1 MVKKGNVSASKKL
14 FNIGALLAIILGIGS
29 AMGAT
34 WATSP
39 WLLLAL
45 IVVGLVAGWHNVAKE
60 STHSFL
66 LGVVALTLAVAV
78 TSLTTIDKVIPKVGT
93 FIQATLGN
101 FVVVVGAAAI
111 IVALRTIYGHV
122 K

>member
-1 MVKKGNVSASKKL
+1 MVKKEKVSVSRKL

-29 AMGAT
+29 AMSAT

-45 IVVGLVAGWHNVAKE
+45 IVIGLVAGWHNIAKE
-60 STHSFL
+60 DAHSFL

-78 TSLTTIDKVIPKVGT
+78 TSLTVIDKVIPKVGT
-93 FIQATLGN
+93 FIQSALGN

-111 IVALRTIYGHV
+111 IVALRTVYGHI